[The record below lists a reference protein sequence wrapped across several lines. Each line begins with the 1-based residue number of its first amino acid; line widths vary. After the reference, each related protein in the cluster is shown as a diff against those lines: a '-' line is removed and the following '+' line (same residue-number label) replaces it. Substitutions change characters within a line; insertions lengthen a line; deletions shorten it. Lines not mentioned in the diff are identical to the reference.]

1 MLNIKSLH
9 VTARNFLCFLIMF
22 LMFSYCFVQVHASE
36 TDEEETTLSAV
47 LQDGGLLEEETDSGI
62 MAFRMAD
69 QGEMERML
77 VAAVENLQGNIPM
90 REYGMTV
97 SELSTFLIKFLN
109 NHPEYFYLNSSYNYS
124 YDKSSNIVTELRLT
138 YKATAPKVNEMVA
151 AYDSKVEEII
161 SGVNPSWSDLEK
173 ALYVNDYLALH
184 CEYDNSHTYHS
195 SYDAL
200 IGQKAVCQG
209 YALAFFELMKQL
221 GIPCELVTSDRLNHA
236 WNLVQIGNYW
246 YHVDVTWNDPVEDM
260 CGRARHVY
268 LLKSTKWFRAPSVSN
283 AFPHN
288 ATDFVYSGPAGESQ
302 ASSTAFDNCFWNVVD
317 SAFSYHDGYWYGNYG
332 STLTKY
338 TGSNGGLNKVDT
350 IAALDKKWPVWGSAS
365 QTYSENFSGCCIFGG
380 QLYYAEPNKILSLDL
395 SSPSAEP
402 VLAYELTDREQKM
415 GYIYGFHITKDGIL
429 NYGISQSPNSSG
441 VRRETDIHVHTFGAW
456 IVASSGTCLIDGEE
470 YQKCSVCGF
479 QKTRTIPA
487 KGHTPG
493 SGVTC
498 TQAQTCMVCGEVL
511 SQAKGH
517 TPGPEATCTSPQ
529 TCMIC
534 QEVLA
539 KAKGHTPGS
548 EATCTQPLKCRTCG
562 AVITQAKGHTP
573 EGTATCTQA
582 QKCSVCQ
589 VVLKEAGE
597 HTPGR
602 AATCT
607 SPQKCTVCQAVLK
620 EAKGHTPGAAAT
632 CITIQK
638 CTTCNMALARAK
650 GHTPGTAATCTKDQK
665 CTVCNTVI
673 KRATGHRHTEMK
685 TKAATFSNKGYVKI
699 VCQDCGKTVSN
710 KSINKVKCKKG
721 AAYTVGNY
729 RYKIM
734 SAKTD
739 GKGTVSFAGLEK
751 NVKKVTIGDT
761 VKIMG
766 ASFKIVKIED
776 RALKNRTSITSVTI
790 GKNVHTIGKEAFYKT
805 KSLRTIQIKSTKIS
819 KVGTNA
825 LKGIHEKAK
834 LKVPKAKLKKYQG
847 LFKNKGQK
855 KTVKIS

>member
-151 AYDSKVEEII
+151 AYNSKVEEII

-539 KAKGHTPGS
+539 KAKGHTPG
-548 EATCTQPLKCRTCG
+548 
-562 AVITQAKGHTP
+562 
-573 EGTATCTQA
+573 
-582 QKCSVCQ
+582 
-589 VVLKEAGE
+589 
-597 HTPGR
+597 
-602 AATCT
+602 
-607 SPQKCTVCQAVLK
+607 
-620 EAKGHTPGAAAT
+620 
-632 CITIQK
+632 
-638 CTTCNMALARAK
+638 
-650 GHTPGTAATCTKDQK
+650 TAATCTKDQK